1 MSDLTIRDIAKIAGV
16 STTAVSFVL
25 NNRPGVS
32 DATRQHVQEVIAR
45 TGFTP
50 NVHTRR
56 LNLGRSFSVH
66 VVLYWHEHDLF
77 NQFALEILHGVFQSC
92 KQLGYSVV
100 FTFVEKNMDCSQLMA
115 SIRSKDCD
123 GVILSQ
129 IEDPLFITLLQQ
141 EHIPFVCVDSHVRRD
156 GTLPLV
162 EVDYYKA
169 AYDSVMY
176 LRRFGHTKIGYIA
189 PTIPLELHLSTFS
202 GYTNALRDCSLTCDP
217 AWIGNIAFEPD
228 AAGLYFEQLLQTGH
242 LPTAFLCAGDPFAI
256 DLIRRMKQHGL
267 RIPQDM
273 SVISMDDLL
282 VSRYIDPPLTTVTF
296 QKEELGRRAVNVLCR
311 IIDGKPYESVNL
323 LPVTI
328 VERGSVRRQPELR

>member
-77 NQFALEILHGVFQSC
+77 DQFALEILHGVFQSC

-176 LRRFGHTKIGYIA
+176 LRRCGHTKIGYIA

-242 LPTAFLCAGDPFAI
+242 LPTAFLCTGDPFAI
-256 DLIRRMKQHGL
+256 AGYVGHQYGRSAGLALYRSPADDRDL
-267 RIPQDM
+267 P
-273 SVISMDDLL
+273 
-282 VSRYIDPPLTTVTF
+282 
-296 QKEELGRRAVNVLCR
+296 ERRAR
-311 IIDGKPYESVNL
+311 AP
-323 LPVTI
+323 
-328 VERGSVRRQPELR
+328 RRQRTLPDHRRQAV

>member
-162 EVDYYKA
+162 NSA
-169 AYDSVMY
+169 AVTRDTPITRPPM
-176 LRRFGHTKIGYIA
+176 I
-189 PTIPLELHLSTFS
+189 LSCIC
-202 GYTNALRDCSLTCDP
+202 G
-217 AWIGNIAFEPD
+217 
-228 AAGLYFEQLLQTGH
+228 AAGTQKLAI
-242 LPTAFLCAGDPFAI
+242 LPRLSLWSCIFPHFPAIRMPCA
-256 DLIRRMKQHGL
+256 
-267 RIPQDM
+267 
-273 SVISMDDLL
+273 
-282 VSRYIDPPLTTVTF
+282 TV
-296 QKEELGRRAVNVLCR
+296 L
-311 IIDGKPYESVNL
+311 
-323 LPVTI
+323 
-328 VERGSVRRQPELR
+328 

>member
-169 AYDSVMY
+169 AYD
-176 LRRFGHTKIGYIA
+176 
-189 PTIPLELHLSTFS
+189 LS
-202 GYTNALRDCSLTCDP
+202 
-217 AWIGNIAFEPD
+217 
-228 AAGLYFEQLLQTGH
+228 
-242 LPTAFLCAGDPFAI
+242 
-256 DLIRRMKQHGL
+256 LIH
-267 RIPQDM
+267 I
-273 SVISMDDLL
+273 
-282 VSRYIDPPLTTVTF
+282 
-296 QKEELGRRAVNVLCR
+296 
-311 IIDGKPYESVNL
+311 
-323 LPVTI
+323 
-328 VERGSVRRQPELR
+328 

>member
-56 LNLGRSFSVH
+56 LNLGRSFSIH

-176 LRRFGHTKIGYIA
+176 LRRCGHTKIGYIA

-228 AAGLYFEQLLQTGH
+228 AAGLYFEQLLQTGRALMH
-242 LPTAFLCAGDPFAI
+242 RRPVCHRPHPPHEAARAAYPAGYVGHQYGRSAGLALYRSPADDRDLP
-256 DLIRRMKQHGL
+256 
-267 RIPQDM
+267 
-273 SVISMDDLL
+273 
-282 VSRYIDPPLTTVTF
+282 
-296 QKEELGRRAVNVLCR
+296 ERRAR
-311 IIDGKPYESVNL
+311 AP
-323 LPVTI
+323 
-328 VERGSVRRQPELR
+328 RRQRTLPDHRRQAV

>member
-1 MSDLTIRDIAKIAGV
+1 
-16 STTAVSFVL
+16 
-25 NNRPGVS
+25 
-32 DATRQHVQEVIAR
+32 
-45 TGFTP
+45 
-50 NVHTRR
+50 
-56 LNLGRSFSVH
+56 
-66 VVLYWHEHDLF
+66 
-77 NQFALEILHGVFQSC
+77 
-92 KQLGYSVV
+92 
-100 FTFVEKNMDCSQLMA
+100 
-115 SIRSKDCD
+115 
-123 GVILSQ
+123 
-129 IEDPLFITLLQQ
+129 
-141 EHIPFVCVDSHVRRD
+141 
-156 GTLPLV
+156 
-162 EVDYYKA
+162 
-169 AYDSVMY
+169 MY
-176 LRRFGHTKIGYIA
+176 LRRCGHTKIGYIA

-242 LPTAFLCAGDPFAI
+242 LPTAFLCTGDPFAI

-267 RIPQDM
+267 HIPQDM